1 MDQPT
6 QMEPSSTTLLEI
18 VPRQH
23 IHGVCYCSISNSSIP
38 ITFTTYSQTRGRE
51 NRGESSSQARLANV
65 SIVGKQISILTVM
78 ENGTNNHLLLVEAI
92 EIVKKVTFEKTNS
105 KKKIPNVL
113 WFHMLSSH
121 VIECYLFL
129 HVSQG
134 IQVYLIIIDMLE
146 GLPVPNDF
154 TPSNVIPPWNSHKHD
169 NFDILFNLLMLT
181 IWCRRQSIRLLVV
194 NRM

>member
-38 ITFTTYSQTRGRE
+38 ITFTTYSQTMGGE

-78 ENGTNNHLLLVEAI
+78 ENGANNHLLLVEAMDF
-92 EIVKKVTFEKTNS
+92 VKKVTFEKKNS
-105 KKKIPNVL
+105 KKKIL
-113 WFHMLSSH
+113 MSFGFTCCQ
-121 VIECYLFL
+121 VILLTVTC
-129 HVSQG
+129 SC
-134 IQVYLIIIDMLE
+134 MLE
-146 GLPVPNDF
+146 GLPIPNDF
-154 TPSNVIPPWNSHKHD
+154 TPSNVIPSWNSHKHD
-169 NFDILFNLLMLT
+169 NFEILFNLLMLT
-181 IWCRRQSIRLLVV
+181 IWCRR
-194 NRM
+194 